1 MMADSKATISQIK
14 SIYGRLVYT
23 HKSYEKLYDFTIS
36 CGNWLK
42 FLQIFF
48 SAITTVGLVTILIQ
62 TQKWIEITTAVI
74 SALDLGI
81 TLFMKE
87 FDLASKAKAYGDTA
101 NSLVPIR
108 NACES
113 LIVDYYDQNLDVLT
127 LAARRDEILSKQD
140 VILGNSLKT
149 NSWGYRLASKALK
162 INQEMTF
169 ENDEEIDQFLPVSI
183 RGESSVSAE

>member
-1 MMADSKATISQIK
+1 MADTNATISQIK

-23 HKSYEKLYDFTIS
+23 HKSYEKLYDFTVS

-48 SAITTVGLVTILIQ
+48 SAVTTAGLITILIQ
-62 TQKWIEITTAVI
+62 NQKWIEITTAII
-74 SALDLGI
+74 SAFDLGI

-87 FDLASKAKAYGDTA
+87 FDLVSKAKAYGDTA
-101 NSLVPIR
+101 NLLVPIR
-108 NACES
+108 NSCES
-113 LIVDYYDQNLDVLT
+113 LIVDYYDQNLDTST

-140 VILGNSLKT
+140 EILGNSLKT

-169 ENDEEIDQFLPVSI
+169 ENNEEIDKFLPMAI
-183 RGESSVSAE
+183 RGQE